1 MIYIITLLAI
11 FFLILIVYLLDKIQT
26 DRLKY
31 QAKLQILEEFMVHIS
46 KEHQVQ
52 NNQLQVTEEL
62 KQKMKA
68 INATLNK
75 EIFDLNYQLFEEL
88 AGRNK

>member
-1 MIYIITLLAI
+1 LAI

>member
-11 FFLILIVYLLDKIQT
+11 FFLVLIVYLLDKIQT

-31 QAKLQILEEFMVHIS
+31 QAKLQVLEEFIVHIS
-46 KEHQVQ
+46 KEHRVQ

-62 KQKMKA
+62 KQKMKV
-68 INATLNK
+68 INTTLNK
-75 EIFDLNYQLFEEL
+75 ELFDLNYQLFEEL
-88 AGRNK
+88 ASRK

>member
-1 MIYIITLLAI
+1 MYSVTILAI
-11 FFLILIVYLLDKIQT
+11 FFMILIVYLLNKIQT
-26 DRLKY
+26 DRTAY
-31 QAKLQILEEFMVHIS
+31 QTKLHILEEFMVHIS
-46 KEHQVQ
+46 KEQNVQ
-52 NNQLQVTEEL
+52 NNQLQITEEL

-88 AGRNK
+88 DLRK